1 MLRFLQRLFFASAS
15 DNSRTIDRHQP
26 QARLAEVQLSIVTQ
40 FYPPDFAATGQFVD
54 ELAQQLSQQG
64 MDVQVFTGQPSYAF
78 ETETAPEVEKMGN
91 VWVRRS
97 NFLRSGSR
105 KWAGRTVSSL
115 AFCGHALLHL
125 LQRQHRGDI
134 LLFTS
139 EPPFLQ
145 VIGLVLHFLFKIPYA
160 TLVYDLYPE
169 VAVELNVVSHNHW
182 LVKFW
187 DAVNRRVWQQAVS
200 IIVPCET
207 MKDRIVLKV
216 PEVADKIT
224 VIHNWADPTWIK
236 PLVKHQNEFAQ
247 TYDLTDKFTVLYSGN
262 MGRCHDMNTVL
273 GAAVELQDEPVQ
285 FLFIG
290 GGPKRAECQ
299 QKIQELGLQNCLFLP
314 YQDKKLLPQSLT
326 ACDLSLVSVDVGMEG
341 LVAPSKF
348 YSALSAGRPVAVI
361 CEKHSY
367 LRGLVAEANCGAAI
381 SNGDSKGLAGFI
393 RYLAKDQDMANR
405 LGQSGYRYIQE
416 YYTPQLIGQQYFRIL
431 RRAVIQNAD
440 LYNAMEQEEFQIYYQ
455 PIASLGNSKILGF
468 EALVHWQ
475 HPVRGLLAPA
485 EFLSA
490 AAEIGIIIPLGW
502 WMLQQSC
509 RQLRIWQ
516 DKTGSNHLRMYL
528 YLTSQQFFHP
538 DLIPQIDQA
547 LTDHQLDSS
556 NLVIEIED
564 QVIMAD
570 AAATTAILLQ
580 LQSRNIRVC
589 INNFGASYLT
599 LDYLHRFPVGALKV
613 DQSLVSRIDIDPE
626 IVKFIE
632 TIVILARDLGM
643 EAIAQGVDS
652 PDQLRRMRE
661 IGLGYGQGLVFT
673 GPASVETANTLLD
686 QQQHSKFTNVMETAT
701 VLAQSPLPLE
711 TSESAA
717 PLVLVVDDDR
727 SMRALL
733 KGVITKE
740 GYRVVE
746 ASNGQ
751 QAIKMFQQFQPDLV
765 LLDAL
770 MPEMDGFTCCRAL
783 RDLRVSLPSEVTS
796 SDISVTATAQHS
808 LPILMITALEDPES
822 VDKAFA
828 AGATDYVTKPIN
840 WAVLRQRLHQF
851 LKSNRA

>member
-1 MLRFLQRLFFASAS
+1 MFKSIAQFFPKITTSAS
-15 DNSRTIDRHQP
+15 QAAKNKLIARSR
-26 QARLAEVQLSIVTQ
+26 EVRLSIVTQ

-54 ELAQQLSQQG
+54 ELAQQLSQDG

-78 ETETAPEVEKMGN
+78 DQETAPELENMGK
-91 VWVRRS
+91 VQVRRS

-105 KWAGRTVSSL
+105 KWAGRTISSL

-125 LQRQHRGDI
+125 LNREHRGDI

-145 VIGLVLHFLFKIPYA
+145 IIGLILHFLFKIPYA

-169 VAVELNVVSHNHW
+169 VAVELNVLSENHGI
-182 LVKFW
+182 VKFW
-187 DAVNRRVWQQAVS
+187 DMVNRRVWQQAVS

-207 MKDRIVLKV
+207 MRDRIVAKV

-236 PLVKHQNEFAQ
+236 PLPKPQNEFAKGHQ
-247 TYDLTDKFTVLYSGN
+247 LTDKFTVLYSGN
-262 MGRCHDMNTVL
+262 MGRCHDMDTIL
-273 GAAVELQDEPVQ
+273 GAAWELQQEPVQ
-285 FLFIG
+285 FVFIG

-299 QKIQELGLQNCLFLP
+299 QKIQEMGLENCLFLA
-314 YQDKKLLPQSLT
+314 YQDKALLPQSLT

-367 LRGLVAEANCGAAI
+367 LRTLVASANCGAAI

-393 RYLAKDQDMANR
+393 RYLAKDQDMAQR
-405 LGQSGYRYIQE
+405 LGQSGHRHIQE
-416 YYTPQLIGQQYFRIL
+416 YYTPQLIAQHYFRIL
-431 RRAVIQNAD
+431 RQAVIQNAD
-440 LYNAMEQEEFQIYYQ
+440 LYEAMEREEFQLYYQ
-455 PIASLGNSKILGF
+455 PIVSLGTSKILGF

-475 HPVRGLLAPA
+475 HPLRGSLAPS
-485 EFLSA
+485 EFLTA
-490 AAEIGIIIPLGW
+490 AAEIEIIIPLGW
-502 WMLQQSC
+502 WILQQAC
-509 RQLRIWQ
+509 RQLRLWQ
-516 DKTGSNHLRMYL
+516 EKTGTTNLRIHIP
-528 YLTSQQFFHP
+528 LTSQQFFHA
-538 DLIPQIDQA
+538 DLIPQIDQVLA
-547 LTDHQLDSS
+547 DNQLASS

-564 QVIMAD
+564 QAIMTD

-613 DQSLVSRIDIDPE
+613 DQSLVNRVGIDAE
-626 IVKFIE
+626 VVKFIE

-643 EAIAQGVDS
+643 EAIAQGVNS
-652 PDQLRRMRE
+652 QAQLLRMRE
-661 IGLGYGQGLVFT
+661 IGLGYGQGSLFT
-673 GPASVETANTLLD
+673 EPAPAEMAETFLE
-686 QQQHSKFTNVMETAT
+686 QQQHSKFLHVMETLSALSQNPT
-701 VLAQSPLPLE
+701 VQDS
-711 TSESAA
+711 SASDP

-733 KGVITKE
+733 KGVIAKE

-746 ASNGQ
+746 ATNGQ
-751 QAIKMFQQFQPDLV
+751 QAIELFQQMSPDLV
-765 LLDAL
+765 LLDAM
-770 MPEMDGFTCCRAL
+770 MPEMDGFTCCRSL
-783 RDLRVSLPSEVTS
+783 RQLLVAQPAQFESVDLSVA
-796 SDISVTATAQHS
+796 VTAQQP
-808 LPILMITALEDPES
+808 LPILMITALEDAES
-822 VDKAFA
+822 VNKAFA

-840 WAVLRQRLHQF
+840 WAVLRQRLHKF
-851 LKSNRA
+851 LDSSH